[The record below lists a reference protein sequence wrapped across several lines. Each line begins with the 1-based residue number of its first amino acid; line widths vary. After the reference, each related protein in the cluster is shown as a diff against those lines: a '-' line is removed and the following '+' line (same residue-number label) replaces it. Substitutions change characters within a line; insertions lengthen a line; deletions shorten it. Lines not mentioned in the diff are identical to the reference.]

1 MAVKIF
7 ENVVK
12 DFYENKHITEKDII
26 EIAKKMQERGFLI
39 KEDIKNKWVSHIS
52 QIVNARIGSSGDP
65 IKGYLKRFS

>member
-39 KEDIKNKWVSHIS
+39 KEDIKNK
-52 QIVNARIGSSGDP
+52 
-65 IKGYLKRFS
+65 